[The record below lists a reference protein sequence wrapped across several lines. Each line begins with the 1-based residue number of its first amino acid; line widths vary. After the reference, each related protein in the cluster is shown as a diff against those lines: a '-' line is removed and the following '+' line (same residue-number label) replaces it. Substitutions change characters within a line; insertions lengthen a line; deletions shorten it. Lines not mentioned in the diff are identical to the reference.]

1 MKCVIWAFLCLAMSL
16 ARAAEEA
23 ARIKVEHVV
32 AAEQIIGIG
41 FEAKEREM
49 MLEALDE
56 HRKNYEALR
65 HFQLLN
71 SIPPALVFDPVPT
84 GMKFETRKLPIRWSR
99 TVRLKTPLSDEDLAF
114 ATVGELGALL
124 RARQVTSERLTK
136 LALDRL
142 AKYGPPLQCVVTLMG
157 ETALAEARKADV
169 DLRGGRDRG
178 PLHGIPYGAKDLLS
192 TKDVPTTW
200 GAAPFTNRVFEADAT
215 VIRKL
220 QAAGAILVAKLTLG
234 ELAMGDTWFG
244 GKTRNPW
251 NPKEGSSG
259 SSAGSAAAVAAGLV
273 PFAIGSETVGSIVSP
288 ATVCGVTG
296 LRPTFGRVS
305 RNGAMAL
312 AWSSDKIG
320 PMARSAED
328 CAMVF
333 NAIHGTDGVDPTVRD
348 LPFNFDAGRQL
359 KDIRIGYLEKD
370 FENARLNK
378 TNNAATI
385 QLLQVLGATL
395 VPVELP
401 DFPVGDMMF
410 IIDVEAAAAFDALTR
425 SGADRLLAQ
434 QGPGNWPNIFRAARM
449 IPAVEYLQANR
460 VRHQLI
466 EAMAKLM
473 EQVDVFVAP
482 AWDGESLR
490 LTNLTGHPA
499 VVVPNGDKKGGA
511 PASITFIGKLYGEA
525 DALAVARAYQAA
537 TPFHLQRPDL
547 SGLGSTPP

>member
-1 MKCVIWAFLCLAMSL
+1 
-16 ARAAEEA
+16 
-23 ARIKVEHVV
+23 
-32 AAEQIIGIG
+32 
-41 FEAKEREM
+41 
-49 MLEALDE
+49 
-56 HRKNYEALR
+56 
-65 HFQLLN
+65 
-71 SIPPALVFDPVPT
+71 
-84 GMKFETRKLPIRWSR
+84 
-99 TVRLKTPLSDEDLAF
+99 
-114 ATVGELGALL
+114 
-124 RARQVTSERLTK
+124 
-136 LALDRL
+136 
-142 AKYGPPLQCVVTLMG
+142 
-157 ETALAEARKADV
+157 
-169 DLRGGRDRG
+169 
-178 PLHGIPYGAKDLLS
+178 
-192 TKDVPTTW
+192 
-200 GAAPFTNRVFEADAT
+200 
-215 VIRKL
+215 
-220 QAAGAILVAKLTLG
+220 
-234 ELAMGDTWFG
+234 
-244 GKTRNPW
+244 
-251 NPKEGSSG
+251 
-259 SSAGSAAAVAAGLV
+259 
-273 PFAIGSETVGSIVSP
+273 
-288 ATVCGVTG
+288 
-296 LRPTFGRVS
+296 
-305 RNGAMAL
+305 
-312 AWSSDKIG
+312 
-320 PMARSAED
+320 
-328 CAMVF
+328 MVF

-370 FENARLNK
+370 FLAARLNK

-385 QLLQVLGATL
+385 QMLQVLGGTL